1 MKIAVSFLVLSLFA
15 NLTIAQT
22 TAIPDTNF
30 EKKLIALG
38 YDTGSIDGIIPTANI
53 DTISIL
59 FVDRSDIISLKG
71 IEDFKA
77 LTSLYCQSNRL
88 TSLDVTQNASLM
100 VLHCHSN
107 KLASLDV
114 TQNAALIS
122 LHCYWNPLTSLDVTQ
137 NMALMALNCD
147 NNQLTSLDLTKNTSL
162 NWVFCR
168 HNQLTSIDLTENTS
182 LITLVCS
189 NNQLTSL
196 DLTKNTSL
204 NTLVCGDNQL
214 TSLDVSQN
222 SVLNF
227 LVCENNELTKLDV
240 TKNTSLTE
248 LGCGGNRLT
257 SLDLTK
263 NTSLITL
270 VCSNNQLTSLDLTK
284 NTSLTNLGCR
294 GNQLTSLNLKN
305 GNNTNLQMFQAK
317 YNPDLSCIEVDNVA
331 YSVSNWTD
339 IDVGTLFSINCSN
352 PGNVGIKDKDIRS
365 SQIYTI
371 YPNPTTGTI
380 YMDTY
385 QSTKLSATLRNSLG
399 QIISTQEFE
408 PSENVQIN
416 INTPNGIYF
425 LSLETPM
432 GISRTVKVIKE

>member
-204 NTLVCGDNQL
+204 
-214 TSLDVSQN
+214 
-222 SVLNF
+222 
-227 LVCENNELTKLDV
+227 
-240 TKNTSLTE
+240 
-248 LGCGGNRLT
+248 
-257 SLDLTK
+257 
-263 NTSLITL
+263 
-270 VCSNNQLTSLDLTK
+270 
-284 NTSLTNLGCR
+284 TNLGCR